1 MGNYF
6 SISCLQYAS
15 TKNEHKTL
23 EIIEKWMV
31 KAIGLGAEL
40 IALPECATS
49 LHEDSSITKELAS
62 SEEENI
68 SLNFFKKTAQS
79 HGIYI
84 LVGSMPIEQKKK
96 FAHRDY

>member
-15 TKNEHKTL
+15 TKNEYKTL

-49 LHEDSSITKELAS
+49 LHENSSIAKEFAS
-62 SEEENI
+62 SEEKNI
-68 SLNFFKKTAQS
+68 SLTCFKKSAQS
-79 HGIYI
+79 NGIYI
-84 LVGSMPIEQKKK
+84 LVGSVQI
-96 FAHRDY
+96 